1 MSKLTEKVGKK
12 ISFYRKKKKLDQT
25 KLADS
30 VGLKCKQTISH
41 YETRKHSPSLD
52 KLNDIAVALKVKLK
66 DLLP

>member
-25 KLADS
+25 KLADL

-41 YETRKHSPSLD
+41 YETAKHSPSLD

>member
-12 ISFYRKKKKLDQT
+12 ISFFRKKKKLDQT

-41 YETRKHSPSLD
+41 DRDWETLSVFR
-52 KLNDIAVALKVKLK
+52 
-66 DLLP
+66 